1 MNPSTTNSNDYYQY
15 LNDRL
20 YFRQRQLN
28 HSALFYCTNNN
39 QSQNQQNA
47 HFDEDEGTTKFIFQT
62 ILPINII
69 TPISLDRFNYLE
81 YLNNNNNSINN
92 NDNNCYSNNIYDQ
105 LTQFY
110 DPLLYNQKQSYV
122 INQNE
127 EQEKCSLAQV
137 QSNKQIKKRYSM
149 NEQSLSINASSN
161 NKAGASK
168 SIKYRFSLKAISN
181 KITTSVENL
190 RNKFNTQSTKSFTK
204 LSLPNSD
211 NLTINDD
218 HSYMLSRS
226 TQNMICVRNAE
237 TDYEDDDLDDN
248 IYYNKRQNRLLNDSD
263 RGSQSSN
270 LNTTH
275 DVNLS
280 FVFIFFKI
288 KIHKTIIFL
297 K

>member
-1 MNPSTTNSNDYYQY
+1 MNPSTSSSNDYYQY

-28 HSALFYCTNNN
+28 HSALFYCSNN
-39 QSQNQQNA
+39 QSQNQQNTQ
-47 HFDEDEGTTKFIFQT
+47 FGESTKFIFQT

-81 YLNNNNNSINN
+81 YLNNNNKSIDNNS
-92 NDNNCYSNNIYDQ
+92 NCYSNNIYDQ

-110 DPLLYNQKQSYV
+110 DPLLYNQKKSYV
-122 INQNE
+122 TNQNE
-127 EQEKCSLAQV
+127 QEEEEEKCSLAQV

-161 NKAGASK
+161 NKAGSSK

-218 HSYMLSRS
+218 NSYMLLRS
-226 TQNMICVRNAE
+226 NQNMIRVRNAE
-237 TDYEDDDLDDN
+237 TDYEDDDLEDN
-248 IYYNKRQNRLLNDSD
+248 IYYNKRQSRLLNDSD

-270 LNTTH
+270 LNTTY
-275 DVNLS
+275 DVN
-280 FVFIFFKI
+280 VIFIF
-288 KIHKTIIFL
+288 TIYVL
-297 K
+297 

>member
-1 MNPSTTNSNDYYQY
+1 M
-15 LNDRL
+15 
-20 YFRQRQLN
+20 N
-28 HSALFYCTNNN
+28 HSALFYCSNN
-39 QSQNQQNA
+39 QSQNQQDTQ
-47 HFDEDEGTTKFIFQT
+47 FGESTKFIFQT

-81 YLNNNNNSINN
+81 YLNNNNKYIDNNS
-92 NDNNCYSNNIYDQ
+92 NCYSNNIYDQ

-110 DPLLYNQKQSYV
+110 DPLLYNQKKSYV
-122 INQNE
+122 TNQNE
-127 EQEKCSLAQV
+127 QEEEEEKCSLAQV

-161 NKAGASK
+161 NKAGSSK

-218 HSYMLSRS
+218 NSYMLLRS
-226 TQNMICVRNAE
+226 NQNMIRVRNAE
-237 TDYEDDDLDDN
+237 TDYEDDDLGDN
-248 IYYNKRQNRLLNDSD
+248 IYYNKRQSRLLNDSD

-270 LNTTH
+270 LNTTY
-275 DVNLS
+275 DVNLI
-280 FVFIFFKI
+280 FIF
-288 KIHKTIIFL
+288 TIYVL
-297 K
+297 YVNN